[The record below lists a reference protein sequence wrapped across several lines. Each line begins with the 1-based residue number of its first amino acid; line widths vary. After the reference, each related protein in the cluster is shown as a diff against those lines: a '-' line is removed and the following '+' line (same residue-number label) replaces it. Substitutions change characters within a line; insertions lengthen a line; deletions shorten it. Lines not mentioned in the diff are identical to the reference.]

1 MLTDLSWSVANPL
14 TWMVSMLV
22 VEACRELLLELWP
35 RSGLLM
41 RRLKNSE
48 AASEAV
54 STRRLFLRL

>member
-1 MLTDLSWSVANPL
+1 
-14 TWMVSMLV
+14 MVSMLV